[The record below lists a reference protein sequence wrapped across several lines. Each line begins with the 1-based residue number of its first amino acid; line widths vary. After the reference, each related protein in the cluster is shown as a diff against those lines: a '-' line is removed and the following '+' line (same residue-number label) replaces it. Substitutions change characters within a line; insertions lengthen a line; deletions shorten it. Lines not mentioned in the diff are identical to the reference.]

1 MYEENTEKSG
11 KFIKFILIL
20 AILAIVAV
28 ILHSTGLVRL
38 GAPSEAQHPE
48 TEAEQITASC
58 PAQSFTVSETEWNTL
73 RNEVTQ
79 LQNEVRQ
86 LRSEL
91 NRQATTTPKRPV
103 SLKQQTTQPSASRPV
118 PSRSVV
124 PADPNAIAL
133 ANYAHDW
140 VQRYATIGL
149 KNNTDCIVT
158 SVSGRLVYY
167 DMQGNMLDYRDFTTP
182 LTIDPGMVKTFTL
195 EGYGHKEEYA
205 YYKSD
210 PVPTNPDRKYK
221 VRFELQSYK
230 TK

>member
-38 GAPSEAQHPE
+38 GAPSEARNSE
-48 TEAEQITASC
+48 TEAEQITASS

-86 LRSEL
+86 LRREL
-91 NRQATTTPKRPV
+91 NRQVATTPKRPV
-103 SLKQQTTQPSASRPV
+103 SPKQQTTQPSA
-118 PSRSVV
+118 SRSVV
-124 PADPNAIAL
+124 PADPNAITL